1 MRLSIIIP
9 TLNESDAISEALESL
24 QALRS
29 HGHEVIV
36 ADGGSCDD
44 TVALSRGCTDRTI
57 NTAKGRALQM
67 NAGAQVAQGGV
78 LVFLHADTRLPA
90 AAEDLIKAAVVRER
104 RRWGFFKVKL
114 SGAHAMLRLIA
125 VLMNLRSALTG
136 IATGDQTLFVCR
148 DVFESIG
155 GFPQIPL
162 MEDIAMTRRLKRR
175 ARPAVIREYVLTS
188 SRYWEQHGI
197 LRSVLRMWTLRLAYL
212 AGVDPS
218 TLVKQYYGDQ
228 M

>member
-29 HGHEVIV
+29 QGHEVIV
-36 ADGGSCDD
+36 VDGGSCDN
-44 TVALSRGCTDRTI
+44 TVALSRGCSDRTI
-57 NTAKGRALQM
+57 NTAQGRALQM

-78 LVFLHADTRLPA
+78 LVFLHADTRLPPG
-90 AAEDLIKAAVVRER
+90 AEDLIETAVVRQR

-125 VLMNLRSALTG
+125 VLMNLRSGLTG
-136 IATGDQTLFVCR
+136 IATGDQALFVCR

-162 MEDIAMTRRLKRR
+162 MEDIAITRRLKRR
-175 ARPAVIREYVLTS
+175 ARPAAIREYVLTS

-197 LRSVLRMWTLRLAYL
+197 LRSVLRMWTLRLAYF

-218 TLVKQYYGDQ
+218 TLAKQYYRDRA
-228 M
+228 